1 MDNEKI
7 KKELLNKYL
16 NQEKEL
22 FDFVKNDKEIYEKT
36 LNKVDIDYYTGYYT
50 IDFYIDQ
57 NSYNDLFEL
66 LMKEIYKSNNT
77 EEYQNHLFDCLNKL
91 EPISIDFQVT
101 EKEMS
106 IKDIYLKSYE
116 EWDFEIT
123 LLKSLD
129 YIFDNCKRVENI
141 KKNNFII

>member
-1 MDNEKI
+1 MNNEKI

-16 NQEKEL
+16 GQEKEL

-36 LNKVDIDYYTGYYT
+36 LNKVEIDYYTGYYT
-50 IDFYIDQ
+50 VDFYIDQ

-106 IKDIYLKSYE
+106 VKDVYLDSYE

-129 YIFDNCKRVENI
+129 YIFNNCNKLED
-141 KKNNFII
+141 